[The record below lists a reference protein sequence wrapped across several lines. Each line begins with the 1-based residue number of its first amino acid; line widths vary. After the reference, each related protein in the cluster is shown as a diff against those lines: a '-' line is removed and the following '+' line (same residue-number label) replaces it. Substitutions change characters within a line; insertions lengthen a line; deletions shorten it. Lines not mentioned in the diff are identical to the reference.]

1 MKICRRGDNLPI
13 NSHLQGPRVW
23 KIRGHTLVIILII
36 CFSLWFSIYD
46 IEAAEYKGKDIDGER
61 YSCTAYSYSTGR
73 WYYGTVEFN
82 GDEAVLYLRNL
93 GRVVLTLDNEEIDDP
108 SSIEA
113 YDYKRGA
120 YWELDVDDLD

>member
-1 MKICRRGDNLPI
+1 MKKNKVSISVSL
-13 NSHLQGPRVW
+13 
-23 KIRGHTLVIILII
+23 LIA
-36 CFSLWFSIYD
+36 FSI
-46 IEAAEYKGKDIDGER
+46 ITILLSFHFVQAAEYKGRDIDGET
-61 YSCTAYSYSTGR
+61 YSCTAYSYSTGKY
-73 WYYGTVEFN
+73 YYGNVKFN

-120 YWELDVDDLD
+120 YWELEVDDLD